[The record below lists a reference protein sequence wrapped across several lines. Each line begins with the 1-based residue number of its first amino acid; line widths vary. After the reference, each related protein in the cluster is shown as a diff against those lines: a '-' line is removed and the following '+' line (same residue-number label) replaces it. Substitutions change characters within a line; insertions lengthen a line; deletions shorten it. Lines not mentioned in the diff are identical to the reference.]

1 VAPPRAAM
9 RCNNEP
15 IGQRLQARLR
25 PARMRPD
32 KIFHVITF
40 VITLDFYFLRTL
52 IASQCAV
59 FL

>member
-1 VAPPRAAM
+1 M

-32 KIFHVITF
+32 KIFNVITF